1 MKQEACE
8 FNFSKSP
15 ICYNNRDFEKHWK
28 TIPKM
33 NEEKIEQNTKI
44 LTDEEAAKED
54 TPAPEPAVQVD
65 ANPENSKMPDDSKGD
80 LETGKLGEDDEKK
93 PSQDIPP
100 EVSDEKDSKPKATS
114 AGVDSGKSI
123 ASNDRQ
129 VSFHSGELGNAT
141 SRSTPPTSI
150 PGAFAINN
158 PLFDDPIVESLQQ
171 QQQQQ
176 QTESQSSPSDDVS
189 VPTASVTLKPQVSS
203 TLTAEAMSITVA
215 DPVESTALSEANSND
230 SSNNPAPDKRKIQV
244 FVAAVVA
251 IMVILVVVLAV
262 PLAGPSNKNIDND
275 ASKEDSGSST
285 IDNDSLLKR
294 REDMIELFSVLTEPE
309 AFDPSHPMASPD
321 RIAALQWIV
330 EEDSLR
336 LPILDANETSVEDA
350 NWRLLQRYVLALFY
364 FSTNGEQW
372 TKDHNFLLGVDVCR
386 WSSAWTVVDHFY
398 NHNDRVEIEGIVCND
413 AGRVT
418 RILNCK

>member
-1 MKQEACE
+1 
-8 FNFSKSP
+8 
-15 ICYNNRDFEKHWK
+15 
-28 TIPKM
+28 M
-33 NEEKIEQNTKI
+33 NEGKTEQNTKI

-65 ANPENSKMPDDSKGD
+65 ANPETSKMPDDSKGD
-80 LETGKLGEDDEKK
+80 LEIGKLGEDDEKK

-129 VSFHSGELGNAT
+129 VSFHSGESGNAT

-158 PLFDDPIVESLQQ
+158 PLFDDPIVENLQQ

-176 QTESQSSPSDDVS
+176 QEESQSFPSNDVTI
-189 VPTASVTLKPQVSS
+189 PTASVTLTPQISS
-203 TLTAEAMSITVA
+203 TLTAEAISITVA
-215 DPVESTALSEANSND
+215 KPVDSTALSDGNSND
-230 SSNNPAPDKRKIQV
+230 SSNNPTQNKRKIQV
-244 FVAAVVA
+244 FIAAVVA
-251 IMVILVVVLAV
+251 IMVILVVVLAI
-262 PLAGPSNKNIDND
+262 PLAGPSNKIINND
-275 ASKEDSGSST
+275 ASKEDPSSPM
-285 IDNDSLLKR
+285 IDKDSLLMR
-294 REDMIELFSVLTEPE
+294 REEMIELFSVLTDPE
-309 AFDPSHPMASPD
+309 AFDPSHPMASAD

-336 LPILDANETSVEDA
+336 LPILDGNETNVEDA
-350 NWRLLQRYVLALFY
+350 NWRLLERYVLALFY
-364 FSTNGEQW
+364 FSTNGDQW
-372 TKDHNFLLGVDVCR
+372 TRRYNFLLGVDVCR
-386 WSSAWTVVDHFY
+386 WSLAWSQDGHFY
-398 NHNDRVEIEGIVCND
+398 NPQEELQYEGIICND